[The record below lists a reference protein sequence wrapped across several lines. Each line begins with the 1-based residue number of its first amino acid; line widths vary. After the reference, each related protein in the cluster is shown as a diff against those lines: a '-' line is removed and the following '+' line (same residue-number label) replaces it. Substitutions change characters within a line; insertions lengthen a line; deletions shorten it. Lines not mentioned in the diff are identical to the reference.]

1 MTALLRS
8 HRRAEDF
15 AARVDGTVTPL
26 RGVSAGADRH
36 DRDLDSLVGTVQVLR
51 RRAALDE
58 AMAPRDV
65 FVTDLRERLMAEAV
79 VVLTPQK
86 AALAL
91 PVRTRSKR
99 ERRLVAAASAAV
111 LLGGTAGM
119 AAAAQHSLP
128 GEALYPIKRGLEN
141 AHAGLSTSPTGRG
154 RDLLAQAG
162 DRLTEVQGLMS
173 AGSGDDLRVTA
184 TLEDFTAQAR
194 QGSDLMLTTD
204 TDSDAPSR
212 ATVADLRVFAARNLR
227 ILEGISGTAPT
238 EAQPALRAAVMT
250 LRDIDARADRA
261 CATCSDLPPLGVPG
275 LFLASTEVDRAM
287 AGLDAARLHND
298 HPVVVTRRAVTHAA
312 KDQAASRPAAKKPS
326 SSTASAPSAPSA
338 SSTSGT
344 TAGSGGATLPLAPS
358 TPKVEPTAPVLPKPK
373 AAAKNITPDPLKDLD
388 SGLRKAT
395 ETLLPGAG
403 SPPSLP

>member
-1 MTALLRS
+1 MTTLLRS

-26 RGVSAGADRH
+26 RRTPAGADG
-36 DRDLDSLVGTVQVLR
+36 DRELDSLVGTVQVLR
-51 RRAALDE
+51 RRASRDE
-58 AMAPRDV
+58 AMAPRDA

-91 PVRTRSKR
+91 PVRTRTKR

-141 AHAGLSTSPTGRG
+141 SQTGLSTSPAGRG

-173 AGSGDDLRVTA
+173 AGSGSDDLQVPV

-194 QGSDLMLTTD
+194 QGSDLMLTSYAD
-204 TDSDAPSR
+204 TRSP
-212 ATVADLRVFAARNLR
+212 ATVAELRAFAARKLR

-250 LRDIDARADRA
+250 LREIDAGADRA
-261 CATCSDLPPLGVPG
+261 CATCSDLPPLQVPG
-275 LFLASTEVDRAM
+275 LFLASAEVDRAM
-287 AGLDAARLHND
+287 AGLDTARLNND

-312 KDQAASRPAAKKPS
+312 KDQDASRSAAKKLS

-338 SSTSGT
+338 PSTSGN
-344 TAGSGGATLPLAPS
+344 TAGSGGAILPVAPG
-358 TPKVEPTAPVLPKPK
+358 TPKVKPTAPALAKPK
-373 AAAKNITPDPLKDLD
+373 VAAKNVTPDPLDDLEG
-388 SGLRKAT
+388 GLRKAT

-403 SPPSLP
+403 SSPTLP

>member
-1 MTALLRS
+1 MTTLLRS

-26 RGVSAGADRH
+26 RGVTAGAGRDGDRE
-36 DRDLDSLVGTVQVLR
+36 LDSLVGTVQVLR
-51 RRAALDE
+51 RQASLDE
-58 AMAPRDV
+58 ALAPRDA

-86 AALAL
+86 AVLAL

-111 LLGGTAGM
+111 LLGGTVGM

-141 AHAGLSTSPTGRG
+141 ARAGLSTSPTGHG

-173 AGSGDDLRVTA
+173 AGSGSDDLQVPA
-184 TLEDFTAQAR
+184 TLEDFTTQAR
-194 QGSDLMLTTD
+194 AGSDLMLT
-204 TDSDAPSR
+204 SSPDAPSR
-212 ATVADLRVFAARNLR
+212 GSVADLRAFAAHNLR

-238 EAQPALRAAVMT
+238 EAQPALRAAVMA

-261 CATCSDLPPLGVPG
+261 CATCSDLPPLRVPG
-275 LFLASTEVDRAM
+275 LFLASAEVDRAM
-287 AGLDAARLHND
+287 AGLDAARLNND
-298 HPVVVTRRAVTHAA
+298 HPVVVTRRAVNRAA
-312 KDQAASRPAAKKPS
+312 EDQDSSRSAAKKLS
-326 SSTASAPSAPSA
+326 SSTAPAPSAPGVP
-338 SSTSGT
+338 STPGD
-344 TAGSGGATLPLAPS
+344 TAGSGGRLPAAPS
-358 TPKVEPTAPVLPKPK
+358 SPKLKVRLPALATPKAD
-373 AAAKNITPDPLKDLD
+373 AKDVTTDPLRDLD
-388 SGLRKAT
+388 NGLRKAT

-403 SPPSLP
+403 SSPTLP